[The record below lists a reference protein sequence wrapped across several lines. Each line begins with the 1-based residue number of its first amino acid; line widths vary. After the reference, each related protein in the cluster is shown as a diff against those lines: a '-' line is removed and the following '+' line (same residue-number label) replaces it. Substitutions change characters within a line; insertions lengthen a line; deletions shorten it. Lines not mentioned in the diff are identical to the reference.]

1 MYLLHIYMLKHR
13 YSQYH
18 VIYTHF
24 FKKFLFSLLERLEY
38 SIDLYA
44 LYIICF
50 IIIYNII

>member
-1 MYLLHIYMLKHR
+1 MYLLHIYIFFIYIIL
-13 YSQYH
+13 YH

-50 IIIYNII
+50 IIIY